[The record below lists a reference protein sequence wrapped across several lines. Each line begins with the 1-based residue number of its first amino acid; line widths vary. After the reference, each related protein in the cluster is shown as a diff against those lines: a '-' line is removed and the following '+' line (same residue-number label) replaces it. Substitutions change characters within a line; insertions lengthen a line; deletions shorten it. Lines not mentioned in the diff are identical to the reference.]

1 MSFETIK
8 EFYQLG
14 LWSESQLKELL
25 AAGVITESQYDSI
38 VGITES
44 IPDTS
49 TTTNDK
55 EVKENTT
62 VARG

>member
-38 VGITES
+38 VGIT
-44 IPDTS
+44 DS
-49 TTTNDK
+49 TPITTNNDDK
-55 EVKENTT
+55 DVKENTT

>member
-44 IPDTS
+44 TSDTS
-49 TTTNDK
+49 IITNDK